1 MITIICGLI
10 GAGKSTF
17 AAENFKNFTD
27 ADLEESKDSQ
37 IKKTLELY
45 RKGIDVAHI
54 TCFPTL
60 KEECVFKGLKKKYI
74 WINTPPDICKSNI
87 KKRGR
92 RRDLLNL
99 SDTLAKNESIYDCY
113 IQSDIDFDVVEI
125 FETNERW

>member
-1 MITIICGLI
+1 MILHSC
-10 GAGKSTF
+10 KR
-17 AAENFKNFTD
+17 AA
-27 ADLEESKDSQ
+27 
-37 IKKTLELY
+37 
-45 RKGIDVAHI
+45 
-54 TCFPTL
+54 
-60 KEECVFKGLKKKYI
+60 VFSED
-74 WINTPPDICKSNI
+74 DICKANI

>member
-1 MITIICGLI
+1 M
-10 GAGKSTF
+10 
-17 AAENFKNFTD
+17 
-27 ADLEESKDSQ
+27 
-37 IKKTLELY
+37 
-45 RKGIDVAHI
+45 
-54 TCFPTL
+54 
-60 KEECVFKGLKKKYI
+60 FKGLKKKYI